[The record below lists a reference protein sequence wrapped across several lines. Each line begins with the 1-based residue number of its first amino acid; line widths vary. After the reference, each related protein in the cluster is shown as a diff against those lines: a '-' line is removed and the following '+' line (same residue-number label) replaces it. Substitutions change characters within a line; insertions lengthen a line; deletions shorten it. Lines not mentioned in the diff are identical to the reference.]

1 MPIFWSSSKYGFFIS
16 RLHLYKESLSCDVLT
31 LQSLLQ
37 AIINSPTIV
46 ITRLL
51 WTHTRFQWW
60 KEYFYIICWVILD
73 HLVNSHLSFSPGY
86 RGVHLDTSSVS
97 PDSHS
102 VSTARIQGCIHSYS
116 VHSHYTPGS
125 TPQDTVLSAPK
136 SILWY
141 YISTPLPSSICLLN
155 YALFNWHFSWE
166 YERISICSQ
175 RTKRHL
181 LLRVP

>member
-1 MPIFWSSSKYGFFIS
+1 MLK
-16 RLHLYKESLSCDVLT
+16 
-31 LQSLLQ
+31 
-37 AIINSPTIV
+37 N
-46 ITRLL
+46 
-51 WTHTRFQWW
+51 
-60 KEYFYIICWVILD
+60 LD

-102 VSTARIQGCIHSYS
+102 VSTARIQGSIHSYS
-116 VHSHYTPGS
+116 VHSHHTPGF

-155 YALFNWHFSWE
+155 YALFNGHFSWE
-166 YERISICSQ
+166 YHRYVSSISGERCMIQNNNQEKLFLFFIFFDFPV
-175 RTKRHL
+175 L
-181 LLRVP
+181 